1 MISDRSIIS
10 TGLAQGSGAA
20 VLNDNIIGRL
30 RTRKDGDLLGQTSAP
45 LKPKAAETA
54 VSEPLD
60 KTMPKAAQILREW
73 REPPGTPEQAS
84 ANIAEILDLVAGE
97 SKALP
102 AAEHARL
109 VKLRDAY
116 KDPNHPDHAR
126 AVKQVH
132 DLMLAD

>member
-1 MISDRSIIS
+1 
-10 TGLAQGSGAA
+10 
-20 VLNDNIIGRL
+20 
-30 RTRKDGDLLGQTSAP
+30 
-45 LKPKAAETA
+45 
-54 VSEPLD
+54 
-60 KTMPKAAQILREW
+60 MPKAAQILREW

-102 AAEHARL
+102 AAEHASL